1 MVSAESIPKRLRAA
15 LGDDDFIQSGIVQVA
30 ATWRAPDGA
39 LRVIR
44 IAEGAPPSET
54 DHFLLRAA
62 RMRSDAI
69 VTTGKILRDE
79 PTLTHDEVDPEL
91 LAWRRN
97 ELGRVLP
104 PLTTLLSSGL
114 DIDFRHPLLG
124 RVPPP
129 LLTLPVENAEAA
141 TTEAAAAGRN
151 VEIIAREHPGLRD
164 TLSVLAGRGCR
175 LALVETGPSTASE
188 LYEGVPAVDELW
200 LSVFEEPE
208 LPTPY
213 VGEAFATES
222 RLHEVFD
229 CTSRPCSRSE
239 ASGRWSFQRFWRSA

>member
-1 MVSAESIPKRLRAA
+1 MASAESIPRRLRAV
-15 LGDDDFIQSGIVQVA
+15 LGDEGSIQSGIVHVA

-44 IAEGAPPSET
+44 LSEGAPTSET

-79 PTLTHDEVDPEL
+79 PSLTHDEFDPEF

-114 DIDFRHPLLG
+114 EIDFGHPLLG

-129 LLTLPVENAEAA
+129 LLTLPNENVSAARTKAA
-141 TTEAAAAGRN
+141 TAGRN
-151 VEIIAREHPGLRD
+151 VEVIAREHPGLRD
-164 TLSVLAGRGCR
+164 TLAVLAARGCR
-175 LALVETGPSTASE
+175 LLLVEAGPSTTSE
-188 LYEGVPAVDELW
+188 LYAGVPAVDELW

-222 RLHEVFD
+222 RLSEVFD

-239 ASGRWSFQRFWRSA
+239 ASGRWSFRRFWRST